1 LNKMACDTQT
11 LAEDIRDVEIKV
23 EEIKEDMIVDKEIR
37 EKLVGEAFDE
47 EEIQKR
53 DESEYPWAIFA
64 LGGTEYAINS
74 KYVLCFESLGKIVS
88 IINAQ
93 SYSPGLTESRG
104 DLIQLIDLRALFN
117 MGTYD
122 SIKSSNDEQNS
133 MMVVVEVEGTKRG
146 ILVDA
151 VISVEYISQFTNDA
165 INGKGG
171 FFLSQYISRIARRD
185 KLNTPLFIF
194 KPESLSK
201 L

>member
-1 LNKMACDTQT
+1 MNKMACNTPT
-11 LAEDIRDVEIKV
+11 LTEEINEVEIKTEEV
-23 EEIKEDMIVDKEIR
+23 YAEEIKTEEIKKELRR
-37 EKLVGEAFDE
+37 ESFDE
-47 EEIQKR
+47 DELQDR

-64 LGGTEYAINS
+64 LGETEYAINS

-104 DLIQLIDLRALFN
+104 DLIELIDLRALFN
-117 MGTYD
+117 MGSYT
-122 SIKSSNDEQNS
+122 SNKSNDDGKS
-133 MMVVVEVEGTKRG
+133 TMMVVVEVEGVKRG

-151 VISVEYISQFTNDA
+151 VVSVEYVSQFTNDA

-171 FFLSQYISRIARRD
+171 FFLSKYISRIARRD

-194 KPESLSK
+194 KPESLNK